1 MLAPILYHDLLL
13 LVCPLKITQASLCS
27 NNLMG
32 RPEDKSEQLE
42 ITEEQKAMRQ
52 RVELISLLQFLRQD
66 HDGNTI
72 VLQKVPSEG
81 S

>member
-1 MLAPILYHDLLL
+1 
-13 LVCPLKITQASLCS
+13 
-27 NNLMG
+27 MG

-66 HDGNTI
+66 RDGNTT
-72 VLQKVPSEG
+72 LQLDEG
-81 S
+81 SGVQLMPSR

>member
-1 MLAPILYHDLLL
+1 
-13 LVCPLKITQASLCS
+13 
-27 NNLMG
+27 MG

-52 RVELISLLQFLRQD
+52 RVELISLLQFLRKD

-72 VLQKVPSEG
+72 VLQKVPSEV

>member
-1 MLAPILYHDLLL
+1 
-13 LVCPLKITQASLCS
+13 
-27 NNLMG
+27 MG

-66 HDGNTI
+66 HDGNTT
-72 VLQKVPSEG
+72 LQLDEAGGVQLMPSR
-81 S
+81 

>member
-1 MLAPILYHDLLL
+1 MCHRQ
-13 LVCPLKITQASLCS
+13 ITQASLCS

-66 HDGNTI
+66 RDGNTT
-72 VLQKVPSEG
+72 LQLDEAGGVQLIPSR
-81 S
+81 

>member
-1 MLAPILYHDLLL
+1 
-13 LVCPLKITQASLCS
+13 
-27 NNLMG
+27 MG

-66 HDGNTI
+66 RDGNTT
-72 VLQKVPSEG
+72 LQLDEASGVQLIPSR
-81 S
+81 